1 MNDKEVIMLVLLN
14 SVGKENM
21 IETVLSCLMD
31 EKEASAK
38 FDVSVPTVDAWY
50 KMGKIKGYKV
60 GETILFLK
68 NEKDPRNID

>member
-14 SVGKENM
+14 SVGKESM

-31 EKEASAK
+31 EKEASIK
-38 FDVSVPTVDAWY
+38 FDVSVPTVDTWY

-60 GETILFLK
+60 GETVLFLK
-68 NEKDPRNID
+68 NEKDPRNTD